1 MGRTWAP
8 SPLSFP
14 ACDNDDG
21 FEEGEI
27 IDIAMPIRIPLVDR
41 LWDRGHL
48 YLPFVKCVGLEEV
61 RTGLRGLSL
70 GMEDLRNWLIEG
82 CVFKLTSYRAR

>member
-27 IDIAMPIRIPLVDR
+27 IDIAMPIRIPTRRPLVGPRSPLSAVRYVRWLGGGPYRPERSLSGDGRPEELVD
-41 LWDRGHL
+41 
-48 YLPFVKCVGLEEV
+48 
-61 RTGLRGLSL
+61 
-70 GMEDLRNWLIEG
+70 
-82 CVFKLTSYRAR
+82 